1 LNKLKQILKSQGRSQ
16 KWLAKQ
22 LGKSENTMS
31 LWVTNQIQPCLDD
44 LYGVAGFLDVEV
56 SELLVERKDLN

>member
-1 LNKLKQILKSQGRSQ
+1 LNKLKQILKSQGQSQ

-22 LGKSENTMS
+22 LEKSENTMS

-44 LYGVAGFLDVEV
+44 LYRVAGLLDVEI